1 MCDGERRGE
10 GEGGRLQGGVH
21 GGGREGTAGKVVDMH
36 AVSPAAKPEGL

>member
-1 MCDGERRGE
+1 MVRG
-10 GEGGRLQGGVH
+10 GVRVKEGGCKVECM